1 MFLIDQILILLAA
14 IGFALLDLF
23 RKLLA
28 GRVRVV
34 PLLFLLTAGVIPV
47 YTIWFL
53 WDGAPAPD
61 AAYWAPALA
70 SVAINVLANLMYL
83 RAVHLGEF
91 SRTIPL
97 LSLTPVF
104 TTVLAVPM
112 LGEVPGVRQAFGILL
127 VVLGAIWLQKGATT
141 GTGDHRGRFP
151 PSAWMML
158 GVALLW
164 SSTTPLDKLAM
175 QHATA
180 SLHAT
185 VLHLGIAGSL
195 GVWLQARGELGRV
208 RDVRSSP
215 WLLLGALCASAVALA
230 AQLMALERV
239 FAAFLETLKRGW
251 GGLAALILG
260 WLVFSEPVTW
270 RKSLA
275 VAVMIGGV
283 AMLLLP

>member
-1 MFLIDQILILLAA
+1 MILLDQILILCAA
-14 IGFALLDLF
+14 FGFALLDLF

-47 YTIWFL
+47 YVAWFV
-53 WDGAPAPD
+53 WEGAPPP
-61 AAYWAPALA
+61 AAGYWSPALA
-70 SVAINVLANLMYL
+70 SVVINVLANLLYL

-104 TTVLAVPM
+104 TAVLSVPL
-112 LGEVPGVRQAFGILL
+112 LGEVPGPRQTLGILL
-127 VVLGAIWLQKGATT
+127 VVIGAVWLQRGSGPT
-141 GTGDHRGRFP
+141 GERLRGRFP
-151 PSAWMML
+151 ESAWMML

-164 SSTTPLDKLAM
+164 SSTTPLDKVAM
-175 QHATA
+175 QHASA

-185 VLHLGIAGSL
+185 VLHVGIAGAL
-195 GVWLQARGELGRV
+195 GIWLLARGEFGGV

-215 WLLLGALCASAVALA
+215 WLLLGALAASAVALA

-251 GGLAALILG
+251 GGLAALLLG

-270 RKSLA
+270 RKSMALG
-275 VAVMIGGV
+275 VMIAGV
-283 AMLLLP
+283 AMLLLS

>member
-1 MFLIDQILILLAA
+1 MFFFDQVLILLAA
-14 IGFALLDLF
+14 VGFALLDLF

-34 PLLFLLTAGVIPV
+34 PLLFLLTAGVVPIYV
-47 YTIWFL
+47 AWFA
-53 WDGAPAPD
+53 WEGAPAPR
-61 AAYWAPALA
+61 ASYWAPALA
-70 SVAINVLANLMYL
+70 SVAINVLANLLYL

-104 TTVLAVPM
+104 TAILSVPM
-112 LGEVPGVRQAFGILL
+112 LGEVPGVRQAAGILL
-127 VVLGAIWLQKGATT
+127 VVVGAVWLQRGPAARGEKL
-141 GTGDHRGRFP
+141 RGRIP
-151 PSAWMML
+151 ESAWMML

-175 QHATA
+175 QHGSA

-185 VLHLGIAGSL
+185 VLHVGIAASLGI
-195 GVWLQARGELGRV
+195 WLAARREFGRI

-251 GGLAALILG
+251 GGLAALVLG
-260 WLVFSEPVTW
+260 SLVFSEPVTW

>member
-1 MFLIDQILILLAA
+1 MILLDQILILLAA
-14 IGFALLDLF
+14 VGFALLDLF

-28 GRVRVV
+28 GRLRVV
-34 PLLFLLTAGVIPV
+34 PLLFLLTAGVVPV
-47 YTIWFL
+47 YLLWFL
-53 WDGAPAPD
+53 VEGAPLPRPG
-61 AAYWAPALA
+61 YWTPALA
-70 SVAINVLANLMYL
+70 SVVINVLANLLYL

-104 TTVLAVPM
+104 TAVVSVPL
-112 LGEVPGVRQAFGILL
+112 LGEVPGARQGAGIVL
-127 VVLGAIWLQKGATT
+127 VVFGAVWLQ
-141 GTGDHRGRFP
+141 RGSAGQGERLRSGIP
-151 PSAWMML
+151 ASAWMML
-158 GVALLW
+158 AVAVLW

-175 QHATA
+175 QHGTA

-185 VLHLGIAGSL
+185 VLHVGIAVAL
-195 GVWLQARGELGRV
+195 GVWLLARGEFGGI

-230 AQLMALERV
+230 AQLLALERV

-251 GGLAALILG
+251 GGLAALVLG
-260 WLVFSEPVTW
+260 WLVFSEPLTW